1 MRGLAQRR
9 GATITRGHLDGSGL
23 AFELRTL
30 HRPLITLEQAQRS
43 SNVRLISRSNPQPG
57 RIHAMQKNSLIAIAL
72 GTVTALVALPAAAQF
87 QKPEDAVKYR
97 KAAFTV
103 MATHFGR
110 LGAMANGRIPFDA
123 KVAAENADL
132 ALTMS
137 KLPYAAFTEGSD
149 KGDTKAKAEIWT
161 EGDKFRAAAT
171 KMQDEMVKLNAAA
184 KTGSVDNLK
193 AAFGPTG
200 AACKACHDA
209 YRKE

>member
-1 MRGLAQRR
+1 MKRIFLA
-9 GATITRGHLDGSGL
+9 AAAFL
-23 AFELRTL
+23 A
-30 HRPLITLEQAQRS
+30 
-43 SNVRLISRSNPQPG
+43 V
-57 RIHAMQKNSLIAIAL
+57 
-72 GTVTALVALPAAAQF
+72 TVAVPAAAQF
-87 QKPEDAVKYR
+87 QKPEDAIKYR

-110 LGAMANGRIPFDA
+110 MGAMANGRIPFDA

-132 ALTMS
+132 ALAMS
-137 KLPYAAFTEGSD
+137 KLPYVAFTEGSD

-171 KMQDEMVKLNAAA
+171 KMQEEMVKLNAAA
-184 KTGSVDNLK
+184 KTGSADNLK